1 MKVSITAE
9 SKRYIT
15 LEEAPIVKAIIDS
28 LKEDETTA
36 AEYVTYAINA
46 ACKGTCQEVFK
57 VKATIAKNCRAN
69 NSIIE
74 NSKDLDVRIEATAQ
88 ITEGFCIIEV
98 YLSDILQLSEDNREC
113 LVEHMY
119 VRTFTEKS
127 A

>member
-15 LEEAPIVKAIIDS
+15 LEEAPIAKAIIDN

-57 VKATIAKNCRAN
+57 AKATICKNCRAN

-74 NSKDLDVRIEATAQ
+74 NSKDLDVWIEATAQ
-88 ITEGFCIIEV
+88 TTEGFCIIGV
-98 YLSDILQLSEDNREC
+98 CLSDIWQLCEDNRENI
-113 LVEHMY
+113 VSRMY